1 MVLTAPRVYLA
12 SARGKVIG
20 CLPSSARPTWNKA
33 NPASRPAG
41 LGRRGHGPVLPWTYG
56 PPHAGPVTAVPPPR
70 TATSS
75 VPCSLP
81 PGSPAARAWAF
92 PARAERAAGI
102 GDYWCRHRASGPG
115 ARAARIIDRHR
126 IASERDDLP
135 GTGKAAAQDTV
146 DAGHLCGAGRSRDP
160 GKGPRRDW

>member
-12 SARGKVIG
+12 RARGKVIG

-33 NPASRPAG
+33 NPASRPVG

-70 TATSS
+70 AATSP

-92 PARAERAAGI
+92 PARAERLRVSETTGAGVAHL
-102 GDYWCRHRASGPG
+102 GLERGPPG
-115 ARAARIIDRHR
+115 SSIV
-126 IASERDDLP
+126 SERDDLP
-135 GTGKAAAQDTV
+135 GTGKAAAQDAVGCWTYM
-146 DAGHLCGAGRSRDP
+146 
-160 GKGPRRDW
+160 